1 LKPPTHPESK
11 RPRIDRRWL
20 PLNALRAFEAVAQRL
35 NFTAGA
41 QALGVS
47 QSAISRHIISLE
59 GLLGVQLFERRP
71 QGLAL
76 TPAGAALLPV
86 VAKSFDR
93 MEQSLNEIVSDGGGQ
108 RTLRVHLPPSFAHE
122 LAVPLLRD
130 LRREC
135 PGIGLDIASP
145 GTVGAP
151 PQDVDAAVVFARPQF
166 ARPHFTTAGGT
177 HISDLLWMA
186 QVTPMC
192 HPTVAQRARA
202 AASADAF
209 LATCELLHVKLE
221 RQPRFT
227 LWETF
232 ARQTGLQADVGRG
245 LAFDTA
251 SLAAQYALSGEG
263 MALLDTRLFAR
274 EMEAGS
280 LVAPFPLLAE
290 DGYGYFLNVHPE
302 DLADPAVAAFRAW
315 IIERFAGS
323 ASPPLAAHPL
333 VATRRTA

>member
-1 LKPPTHPESK
+1 MKSTRPP
-11 RPRIDRRWL
+11 IDRRWL

-47 QSAISRHIISLE
+47 QSAISRHVIGLE

-93 MEQSLNEIVSDGGGQ
+93 MEQSLNEIVTEGSGQ
-108 RTLRVHLPPSFAHE
+108 RTLRVHLPPSFAQE
-122 LAVPLLRD
+122 IAVPMLRD
-130 LRREC
+130 LRRDC
-135 PGIGLDIASP
+135 PGIALDIASP

-166 ARPHFTTAGGT
+166 AMSGGT
-177 HISDLLWMA
+177 HVSDLLWMV

-192 HPTVAQRARA
+192 CPAVAQRARA
-202 AASADAF
+202 AHLAEGGPEAF
-209 LATCELLHVKLE
+209 LAGCELLHVKLE
-221 RQPRFT
+221 RQPRFL
-227 LWETF
+227 LWESF
-232 ARQTGLQADVGRG
+232 ARQTGLQVDVSRG

-251 SLAAQYALSGEG
+251 SLAAQCALSGEG
-263 MALLDTRLFAR
+263 VALLDTRLFAR
-274 EMEAGS
+274 DLAAGR
-280 LVAPFPLLAE
+280 LVAPFRLAAE
-290 DGYGYFLNVHPE
+290 DGYGYFLNVHTE

-315 IIERFAGS
+315 IIQRLAGLPAAAEILPFGRPAL
-323 ASPPLAAHPL
+323 ASD
-333 VATRRTA
+333 

>member
-1 LKPPTHPESK
+1 MSAKPP
-11 RPRIDRRWL
+11 RPKIDRRWL

-59 GLLGVQLFERRP
+59 GLLGEPLFERRP

-93 MEQSLNEIVSDGGGQ
+93 MEQSLNAIVTEGGGQ
-108 RTLRVHLPPSFAHE
+108 RTLRVHLPPSFAQE

-130 LRREC
+130 LKREH
-135 PGIGLDIASP
+135 PGLALDIASP

-166 ARPHFTTAGGT
+166 AMTGGA
-177 HISDLLWMA
+177 HVSDLLWMA

-192 HPTVAQRARA
+192 HPAVAARARA
-202 AASADAF
+202 AASPEAF
-209 LATCELLHVKLE
+209 LAGADLLHVKLE
-221 RQPRFT
+221 RQPRFL
-227 LWETF
+227 LWEAF
-232 ARQTGLQADVGRG
+232 ARQTGLRLETARG

-263 MALLDTRLFAR
+263 VALLDTRLFAR
-274 EMEAGS
+274 EIAAGR
-280 LVAPFPLLAE
+280 LVAPFPLAAE

-302 DLADPAVAAFRAW
+302 DLADPGVAAFRDW
-315 IIERFAGS
+315 IVRRFS
-323 ASPPLAAHPL
+323 AAESPLPQAEGVSKLPH
-333 VATRRTA
+333 RRIA